1 LRLTRITN
9 VSRAESQAP
18 ASRIRVLNGPLA
30 GTELA
35 LPPVGA
41 VLGADPAADVVLDDD
56 AVSGRHCTVVPGESG
71 FEVKDLGSRNGTLVD
86 GVSLSAAT
94 VPIGATLRLGHTLIQ
109 LLPADHVASIEPSD
123 REVFG
128 DMVGSSVVMREVFA
142 VLERAAATDAP
153 VLILGESG
161 TGKELAARALHQAS
175 DRAAGPFV
183 VFDCGAASDS
193 LTDSALFGH
202 ARGAFTGATADRRGA
217 FASAHQGTLFLD
229 EIGDFPLSLQPKL
242 LRLLE
247 AGEVTPLGREKPE
260 RYDVRVVAATH
271 RDLYDEV
278 GRGSFRGDLY
288 YRLAVVEV
296 ELPPLRRRLGDLA
309 ALADRFLVA
318 MGSKIR
324 VAEGPNL
331 DRMRAYGWPG
341 NVRELRNVMARAV
354 ALGDRD
360 AGFAELPIFFR
371 GPALAAVPAPEIAAD
386 RPYHEAKAAVLARF
400 EKAYL
405 EDLLDRAGGN
415 ISKAARIAGV
425 ERKHLYKMLDRA
437 GVDRPS

>member
-1 LRLTRITN
+1 MRLTRITN
-9 VSRAESQAP
+9 ISRAESQAP

-30 GTELA
+30 GTEFA
-35 LPPVGA
+35 LPPIGA
-41 VLGADPAADVVLDDD
+41 VVGADPAADIVLEDD
-56 AVSGRHCTVVPGESG
+56 AISGRHCTVVPGESG

-86 GVSLSAAT
+86 GVSLTSAR
-94 VPIGATLRLGHTLIQ
+94 VPVGGTLKLGRTLVQ
-109 LLPADHVASIEPSD
+109 LLPADQSVEIQPSD
-123 REVFG
+123 RDRFGEMVGASPAMREVFG
-128 DMVGSSVVMREVFA
+128 
-142 VLERAAATDAP
+142 VLERAAASEAP
-153 VLILGESG
+153 VLLLGESG
-161 TGKELAARALHQAS
+161 TGKELAARALHDGS
-175 DRAAGPFV
+175 ERAAGPFV
-183 VFDCGAASDS
+183 VFDCGAASDT

-202 ARGAFTGATADRRGA
+202 ARGAFTGATGDRRGA
-217 FASAHQGTLFLD
+217 FAAAHQGTLFLD

-247 AGEVTPLGREKPE
+247 AGEVTPLGREKSE
-260 RYDVRVVAATH
+260 KYDVRVVAATH

-309 ALADRFLVA
+309 ALADRFLA
-318 MGSKIR
+318 ALGSDIR
-324 VAEGPNL
+324 VSEGANL
-331 DRMRAYGWPG
+331 DKLRGYSWPG
-341 NVRELRNVMARAV
+341 NVRELRNVISRAV

-360 AGFAELPIFFR
+360 AGFAELPILFR
-371 GPALAAVPAPEIAAD
+371 GPAAAPSGAVAVVAD
-386 RPYHEAKAAVLARF
+386 RPYHEAKAAVLAGF

-405 EDLLDRAGGN
+405 EDLLERAAGN

-437 GVDRPS
+437 GVERP